1 MYSYY
6 VQQLCEHIHVPIDSS
21 SHFSQKIL
29 LNTPLYMY
37 YSFFSSQYQ
46 LLDLFS
52 KFTKYNLNLIGQTAF
67 LRWLSKI
74 VTSIYSNQS
83 TEVLKARPP
92 FVQSS
97 ED

>member
-37 YSFFSSQYQ
+37 YSCFFSTISTFGFVFKVHEIQ
-46 LLDLFS
+46 L
-52 KFTKYNLNLIGQTAF
+52 KFDRTNSFCVSCDWAGC
-67 LRWLSKI
+67 
-74 VTSIYSNQS
+74 
-83 TEVLKARPP
+83 LK
-92 FVQSS
+92 
-97 ED
+97 